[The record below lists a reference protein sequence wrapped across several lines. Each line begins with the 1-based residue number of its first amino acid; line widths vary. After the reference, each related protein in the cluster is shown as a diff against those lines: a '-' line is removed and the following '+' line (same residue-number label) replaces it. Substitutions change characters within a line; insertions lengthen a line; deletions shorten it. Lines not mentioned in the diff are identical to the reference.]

1 MNTTVV
7 TIAFCLLALLAPVHA
22 SPATTDP
29 GSVQIPLTDYT
40 QLIDLT
46 RDPVIPAPNGYAL
59 GEAQVQVNVTRSE
72 GRATA
77 VVQVNLSV
85 EILEARWISVPILP
99 GGTPVDS
106 VKIGGSPVQLANTE
120 NGLAWVTNKQGTH
133 TVSLTY
139 RIDAHGGERGFVLG
153 LPLPAASAIRMT
165 ATLPGTGL
173 DATVIPSAGVRIQP
187 AGSNTQLTATI
198 PTTRGVQLA
207 WNASLKWTHSLSRAF
222 YRGKKVDDA
231 IVWNGELTVELF
243 QDAPIT
249 LPLLPAHATLR
260 EVKVDGVETAIFVE
274 DGHFATRISGVGKHK
289 LEIELQIPI
298 RTGEGPPSAT
308 LNIPR
313 VPVTRF
319 ELSLPGKIDLSVHPA
334 TSTTRRFEK
343 GLTICSINVPMTEQ
357 VTFRWSEGVP
367 HSDQEELR
375 ANATLYHT
383 IHAEEGVLIVDAIV
397 DYEIRRGETS
407 RIELSLPDGVQIN
420 RIDSPSGAVSD
431 WRVDTQVK
439 AGRRNVS
446 VFLDRKLTG
455 ALRLLIS
462 YDGSLP
468 ANSEVD
474 VPLLISRDV
483 QRQRGMVALLSG
495 RDLTLDPVG
504 EPAATRVGENQLP
517 AFVREGLEKTIAH
530 TFKYSNE
537 APALRVL
544 PTIPERIE
552 GKFDVQIDTLVS
564 LGDVAMT
571 MSASIALNVKSG
583 SVDRLELLLPPN
595 VNLLGLSAPSLR
607 THRVE
612 EDGRRVTLE
621 FTQEMDG
628 QFAIEATY
636 EMILADELEQVSV
649 PLLGMSSAEV
659 EQGRIAVEALS
670 AVEVNPAE
678 ASALTALDVS
688 ELPRQLILRTTN
700 PILLA
705 YKYVRTSVDPSLSL
719 DVQRHS
725 LVGVQEAAIDT
736 AEYRTLATADGLLV
750 TAVRF
755 QVRNSRKQFLRVQLP
770 PGSEVWSSF
779 VDGRPEKPAM
789 DNTDERGVLIKII
802 HSTDGFPVE
811 LVYATRHKKF
821 GSFGSLEAQLAR
833 PDILVTHTR
842 WDLFAPDKFTY
853 HGTDTNLERIAG
865 GATVT
870 RAAMEDSLGRLAS
883 EMSGAN
889 PLRLT
894 VPTAGVHFAFE
905 KLYANQDDGKAWI
918 NLSFSSASSRRFGLF
933 VAGIGV
939 ALVGLGAFGFSSGGR
954 NPRWFLTAGATLG
967 LIAVFV
973 LRIDGLMLTLIAAAV
988 TVAAALLSR
997 FSKTRGYVM
1006 GTDLFNRI

>member
-1 MNTTVV
+1 MNKLA
-7 TIAFCLLALLAPVHA
+7 IAFSICMVAIFTPIEA
-22 SPATTDP
+22 SPEQKDP
-29 GSVQIPLTDYT
+29 GSVQIPLPDYA
-40 QLIDLT
+40 QLIEET
-46 RDPVIPAPNGYAL
+46 RDPERPVPHGYAL
-59 GEAQVQVNVTRSE
+59 GEAQVQVNVSRTK

-77 VVQVNLSV
+77 IVQVNLNV
-85 EILEARWISVPILP
+85 EVLEDKWVSVPILP
-99 GGTPVDS
+99 SGTPVDS

-120 NGLAWVTNKQGTH
+120 DGLAWVTRMKGTH

-139 RIDAHGGERGFVLG
+139 RIDAHGGNRGFVLG

-165 ATLPGTGL
+165 ATLPGKGL
-173 DATVIPSAGVRIQP
+173 DATVIPSAGVKVQA
-187 AGSNTQLTATI
+187 AGANTQLTATI

-222 YRGKKVDDA
+222 YRGKQVDDA
-231 IVWNGELTVELF
+231 IIWNGELTVELF
-243 QDAPIT
+243 QDAPVT

-260 EVKVDGVETAIFVE
+260 EVKVDGVATAILVE
-274 DGHFATRISGVGKHK
+274 DGRFATRISGAGIHK

-298 RTGEGPPSAT
+298 RTGEGPPLAT

-319 ELSLPGKIDLSVHPA
+319 ELSLPGKIDLDVHPA
-334 TSTTRRFEK
+334 TSTTQRFEN
-343 GLTICSINVPMTEQ
+343 GQTICSINVPMTEQ
-357 VTFRWSEGVP
+357 VNFRWSEGVP
-367 HSDQEELR
+367 DSDQAELR
-375 ANATLYHT
+375 ANAALYHT
-383 IHAEEGVLIVDAIV
+383 IYAEEGVLIVDALV

-407 RIELSLPDGVQIN
+407 RIELSLPTGVQIN

-431 WRVDTQVK
+431 WRVDTREK
-439 AGRRNVS
+439 AGRRNLS
-446 VFLDRKLTG
+446 VFLNRKLTG
-455 ALRLLIS
+455 TLRLSIS

-483 QRQRGMVALLSG
+483 QRQRGMVALLSS
-495 RDLTLDPVG
+495 RDLTLDPIG

-530 TFKYSNE
+530 TFKYSDE
-537 APALRVL
+537 APSLRVL
-544 PTIPERIE
+544 PTIPERVE
-552 GKFDVQIDTLVS
+552 GKFDAQIDTLVS

-583 SVDRLELLLPPN
+583 AVDRLELLLPPD
-595 VNLLGLSAPSLR
+595 VNLLALSAPSLR

-628 QFAIEATY
+628 QFAINATY
-636 EMILADELEQVSV
+636 EMILADELDQVSV
-649 PLLGMSSAEV
+649 PLLGMTGAEV
-659 EQGRIAVEALS
+659 EQGRVAVEALS
-670 AVEVNPAE
+670 AVEVNAAG

-750 TAVRF
+750 TAARF

-789 DNTDERGVLIKII
+789 DNIDEHSVLIKII

-811 LVYATRHKKF
+811 LVYATRHKRF

-853 HGTDTNLERIAG
+853 HDTDTNLERIAE
-865 GATVT
+865 GASVT
-870 RAAMEDSLGRLAS
+870 RATMEDSLGRLAA
-883 EMSGAN
+883 EASGAN

-905 KLYANQDDGKAWI
+905 KLYANQNDGKAWI
-918 NLSFSSASSRRFGLF
+918 DLSFSSASSRSFGLF
-933 VAGIGV
+933 VAGIGL
-939 ALVGLGAFGFSSGGR
+939 ALIALGAFGFASGGR
-954 NPRWFLTAGATLG
+954 NPRWFLAAGSALG
-967 LIAVFV
+967 LAAIFV
-973 LRIDGLMLTLIAAAV
+973 LRIDGLMLTLIAIAV
-988 TVAAALLSR
+988 AVVAALLSR
-997 FSKTRGYVM
+997 FLRPHNWNTVM
-1006 GTDLFNRI
+1006 EGSPPL